1 MKAGRAH
8 QLLLSLG
15 NGALLGDTKELDELE
30 KLGLLLHLD
39 AHALEALG
47 RYDAIRARHPK
58 LFDDATP
65 LSASALGALAS
76 QLDLRLRSDWH
87 RSLASA
93 ATIAHE
99 EEERIWAKRLRG
111 MLLSPPSAERLNRA
125 NRARTEAASP
135 LAARRDLGPSL
146 YALSAEGRNVM
157 LALGPRLG
165 RYGEHELVAFLKPFR
180 KSSAK
185 MTEFGRAVDSLRA
198 GVGPVPKGRE
208 HVLATLLKADV
219 RPEHLAA
226 AYQQAIGGARKLERT
241 DYKGKLAPHTAAL
254 FVRQAAAERHFDVG
268 RAAQTIAQ
276 ARSLLLQAGHP
287 NTPTALGAAKS
298 LLAFQPPE
306 KGLPRFQELIQR
318 MQRAGV
324 QGEPLYKFVVRL
336 MPAQGTP
343 AELVAR
349 AAALTTA
356 PAQQARRHALR
367 SGSLDEVAVA
377 VVAMARNS
385 QDDARLAERLSA
397 LEQGFASAGLDGGST
412 LRLALSC
419 VGCPGSPAEV
429 IALVY
434 DLARTIAHSPKLNA
448 EVLSLAASFARRFA
462 Y

>member
-58 LFDDATP
+58 LFDDAPP
-65 LSASALGALAS
+65 LSADALGALAS

-125 NRARTEAASP
+125 NRARTEAASQ

-185 MTEFGRAVDSLRA
+185 MLDFARDVSTLRQS
-198 GVGPVPKGRE
+198 VGHVPKGRE
-208 HVLATLLKADV
+208 HVLATLLKADA
-219 RPEHLAA
+219 RPEHLAG
-226 AYQQAIGGARKLERT
+226 AYGRAVGGARALERH
-241 DYKGKLAPHTAAL
+241 DHKGKMAPHTAAL
-254 FVRQAAAERHFDVG
+254 FVRQAAAEKHFDLD
-268 RAAQTIAQ
+268 RAARAIAH
-276 ARSLLLQAGHP
+276 ARSLLLHAGHP
-287 NTPTALGAAKS
+287 NTPTVLGAAKS

-306 KGLPRFQELIQR
+306 QGLPRFQDIIQQLR
-318 MQRAGV
+318 SVGV
-324 QGEPLYKFVVRL
+324 QGDPLYKFIVRL
-336 MPAQGTP
+336 MPAKGTP
-343 AELVAR
+343 ADLVKR
-349 AAALTTA
+349 AAALAAT
-356 PAQQARRHALR
+356 PAHRTRHHALR
-367 SGSLDEVAVA
+367 SGSLDEVSVA
-377 VVAMARNS
+377 VVAMARDP
-385 QDDARLAERLSA
+385 QDDARLAERLYA
-397 LEQGFASAGLDGGST
+397 LEQTF
-412 LRLALSC
+412 LRLDQPVGRSLSLALGC
-419 VGCPGSPAEV
+419 VGCPGSPPEV
-429 IALVY
+429 AALVC
-434 DLARTIAHSPKLNA
+434 DLARSLGQTPTPDEEAF
-448 EVLSLAASFARRFA
+448 SLAASFARRFA